1 MCLRNT
7 DIKFVVVSSGVLSL
21 VYWEKFDNANLI
33 TNASKT
39 AVSTERVQH
48 FFDVFRMQLPFHRN
62 EKLHLLFPIHDINID
77 DGAEARS
84 YFGFIR
90 LYDDAFLRTMT
101 KSPSYLNWSTTTS
114 SNRTTSTRSC
124 QPRSTCVLSR
134 RSTRAT

>member
-1 MCLRNT
+1 MYLRNT
-7 DIKFVVVSSGVLSL
+7 DTKFVGVSSGVLL
-21 VYWEKFDNANLI
+21 LFYRERGDYAKLF
-33 TNASKT
+33 TNAGQT
-39 AVSTERVQH
+39 AVSTERVPH

-62 EKLHLLFPIHDINID
+62 EKLQLLFPIHDINID